1 MRATLQSPKRLFARI
16 LIAAAKQRGFFFY
29 ARRGD
34 DTLYCDGRCDHLD
47 RARVLCSFL
56 DRYQAE
62 IVEILQERATRLKEL
77 NSFVDSV
84 TGGELISSHKTNR
97 VEKSEG
103 Q

>member
-1 MRATLQSPKRLFARI
+1 MYTTLRSHKRLFARI
-16 LIAAAKQRGFFFY
+16 LIAIAKQRGFFFY
-29 ARRGD
+29 ARPGD

-62 IVEILQERATRLKEL
+62 IVEILQERATRLKDF

-84 TGGELISSHKTNR
+84 TGATLFQATKTNR
-97 VEKSEG
+97 VEKIERR
-103 Q
+103 